1 MNGIQSNVNRPE
13 VQRRL
18 EKSLGA
24 KIRARNIYSITVNPA
39 SHQMPKMKIEV
50 GRSYK
55 NLEPE
60 AKSEKVLAI
69 FESTT
74 FLVCTQKRGLE
85 NGLPYFFARGDVVRV
100 EEYPD
105 KTIDKS
111 SSDSK

>member
-1 MNGIQSNVNRPE
+1 MKAAPTNINRPE
-13 VQRRL
+13 LQRRL

-24 KIRARNIYSITVNPA
+24 KIRPRNIYSITVNPA

-50 GRSYK
+50 GRFHK

-60 AKSEKVLAI
+60 ASTAQVLAI

-74 FLVCTQKRGLE
+74 FLVCTQKRGVD
-85 NGLPYFFARGDVVRV
+85 NGLPYFFSREDVVRV

-105 KTIDKS
+105 ENADES
-111 SSDSK
+111 AAGSK